1 MKKYTI
7 VFIILLSFISLFYF
21 IKYNVNNNTQLFYK
35 YKNKI
40 PLKVKYKIRKYL
52 TKINN
57 MYIYKKNVF
66 KFEKRKDKIT
76 LNKDLPADE
85 LILFNNS
92 DLIFTGPRAY
102 FASDK
107 DNLFLI
113 TGTGILMT
121 VPIKFQLMKQ
131 VLILRK

>member
-1 MKKYTI
+1 MHNTKNIII

-52 TKINN
+52 TKSI
-57 MYIYKKNVF
+57 ICTFIKNVF

-85 LILFNNS
+85 LIL
-92 DLIFTGPRAY
+92 LT
-102 FASDK
+102 
-107 DNLFLI
+107 
-113 TGTGILMT
+113 ILT
-121 VPIKFQLMKQ
+121 
-131 VLILRK
+131 